1 MPPSESKGPR
11 PLGEPADGPEE
22 PEGPAERRPPAEPS
36 DGALP
41 PERHLVGRHGG
52 TTTVTPRMV
61 RKTFWVDRDV
71 EATLRRH
78 ARRSGTSESEL
89 FRAALRKDYRL
100 SNAPDAAPAEPTSP
114 RPAGPPDTPPDAP
127 EPSPAD
133 APRPW
138 QRSDPRKGQS
148 LRGRRGGRTTVTP
161 ALIRKTLWIDR
172 AVDELLRE
180 EAYRSGRPASELVR
194 RALRRFYDIE

>member
-1 MPPSESKGPR
+1 M
-11 PLGEPADGPEE
+11 GEPADGPEE
-22 PEGPAERRPPAEPS
+22 SERPSKSRPPGGPS
-36 DGALP
+36 DTEAAP
-41 PERHLVGRHGG
+41 GRLLIGREGG

-89 FRAALRKDYRL
+89 FRVALRTYYGL
-100 SNAPDAAPAEPTSP
+100 SGASDAASLEAASVRTAHPLDLAHGPTEPGATE
-114 RPAGPPDTPPDAP
+114 AP
-127 EPSPAD
+127 L
-133 APRPW
+133 PW
-138 QRSDPRKGQS
+138 QRSDPRRSGS

-172 AVDELLRE
+172 EVDELLRE

-194 RALRRFYDIE
+194 RTLRRFYDIE